1 MTPIPDFP
9 KEINVSKHLIY
20 QSPPKSLYIW
30 KSRIGEKW
38 NSINCEKFVA
48 VGTKSCIL
56 SYSIFLIENLCQ
68 VRPEAPLRGW
78 QEISIQ
84 DLTNF
89 ARSGLSTE
97 EALIFAQR
105 VEDREACTHKCANTR
120 RGGKGG
126 GGRQTET
133 EKESWGQHGVSK
145 SRFQV
150 TFPSLNYF
158 YEVKNLMTTVA
169 MCRSPDETK
178 HTNEN
183 AAGFLLKWSL
193 KQCLSGDYRRWRY
206 VGPFI
211 DLMSCLSRCWQ
222 GENDSYFTHT
232 SPPPLRPPL
241 WGNRDWVKCIVT
253 TSITRHL
260 KFPN

>member
-20 QSPPKSLYIW
+20 QSPPKTLYIW

-126 GGRQTET
+126 GGEADRRRQRKRVEANTAFP
-133 EKESWGQHGVSK
+133 SHVSK

-178 HTNEN
+178 QTLMKTRQD
-183 AAGFLLKWSL
+183 FFWSGAWSSVC
-193 KQCLSGDYRRWRY
+193 QAIIVVGDMWA
-206 VGPFI
+206 P
-211 DLMSCLSRCWQ
+211 SS
-222 GENDSYFTHT
+222 T
-232 SPPPLRPPL
+232 
-241 WGNRDWVKCIVT
+241 
-253 TSITRHL
+253 
-260 KFPN
+260 